1 MKNDS
6 LKGIALILF
15 GILLCLSSGEL
26 NNVVLIGFSYIPFSL
41 LGVIAGILGLVMIFG
56 KHKNKDDI

>member
-1 MKNDS
+1 MKNDN
-6 LKGIALILF
+6 LKGFALILF

-41 LGVIAGILGLVMIFG
+41 LGVISGALGLVMIFG
-56 KHKNKDDI
+56 KHKNENDR